1 MEPQKEDKTWLR
13 GKSASERQAEGERMQ
28 GPESKSVISP
38 DHEREERAHG
48 EADLGGRPDLA
59 RSYCL
64 TLGLGSHIYL
74 FPNT

>member
-1 MEPQKEDKTWLR
+1 
-13 GKSASERQAEGERMQ
+13 MQ

-38 DHEREERAHG
+38 DHEREEMAHG

-74 FPNT
+74 FIYKSQLCLKHCWR